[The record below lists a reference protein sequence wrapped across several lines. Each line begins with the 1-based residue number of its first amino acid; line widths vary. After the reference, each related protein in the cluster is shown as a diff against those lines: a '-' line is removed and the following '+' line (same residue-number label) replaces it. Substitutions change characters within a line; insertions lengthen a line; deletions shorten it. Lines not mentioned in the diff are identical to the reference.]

1 MAAFTT
7 YTDLQATLA
16 DYLARTDLTTQIPTF
31 ITLAENRLRR
41 DLRIRPMLKVV
52 TTPTVA
58 GDSTIAMPSDFLEM
72 RDIHI
77 ESSPIQ
83 TIVYQNPSN
92 FFRNTK
98 ASTSDSGAPKF
109 YTVMGS
115 EFQFAPIPD
124 TAYTLKMV
132 YYASPTYLSSSNSS
146 NAFLANCPDLLL
158 YASLGEAEPYLMND
172 ARVQTWA
179 TLYDR
184 GLNSLTVSDSAG
196 ENPSAPMVISLATR

>member
-1 MAAFTT
+1 MAITN
-7 YTDLQATLA
+7 YTDLQSTIA
-16 DYLARTDLTTQIPTF
+16 DYLARTDLTTQIPLF
-31 ITLAENRLRR
+31 IQLAENRLRR

-52 TTPTVA
+52 TTLTTASDPTVA
-58 GDSTIAMPSDFLEM
+58 LPSDFLEM
-72 RDIHI
+72 RDLHI

-83 TIVYQNPSN
+83 TLVYQNPSN
-92 FFRNTK
+92 FYRNTK
-98 ASTSDSGAPKF
+98 ASTADSGAPKF

-124 TAYTLKMV
+124 SAYTLKMV
-132 YYASPTYLSSSNSS
+132 YYAAPSYLSSTVSS
-146 NAFLANCPDLLL
+146 NVFLANSPDLLL

-172 ARVQTWA
+172 ARIATWA
-179 TLYDR
+179 QLYDR

>member
-1 MAAFTT
+1 MAITN
-7 YTDLQATLA
+7 YTDLQSTIA
-16 DYLARTDLTTQIPTF
+16 DYLARTDLTTQIPLF
-31 ITLAENRLRR
+31 VQLAENRLRR

-52 TTPTVA
+52 TTLTTASDPTVA
-58 GDSTIAMPSDFLEM
+58 LPSDFLEM
-72 RDIHI
+72 RDLHI

-83 TIVYQNPSN
+83 TLVYQNPSN
-92 FFRNTK
+92 FYRNTK
-98 ASTSDSGAPKF
+98 ASTADSGAPKF

-124 TAYTLKMV
+124 SAYTLKMV
-132 YYASPTYLSSSNSS
+132 YYAAPTYLGTSNSS
-146 NAFLANCPDLLL
+146 NAFVANCPDLLL

-172 ARVQTWA
+172 ARVATWA
-179 TLYDR
+179 QLYDR

>member
-1 MAAFTT
+1 MAITN
-7 YTDLQATLA
+7 YTDLQSTIA
-16 DYLARTDLTTQIPTF
+16 DYLARTDLTTQIPLF
-31 ITLAENRLRR
+31 IQLAENRLRR

-52 TTPTVA
+52 TTLTTASDPTV
-58 GDSTIAMPSDFLEM
+58 SLPSDFLEM
-72 RDIHI
+72 RDMHI

-83 TIVYQNPSN
+83 TLVYQNPSN
-92 FFRNTK
+92 FYRNTK
-98 ASTSDSGAPKF
+98 ASTVDSGAPRF

-124 TAYTLKMV
+124 SAYTLKMV
-132 YYASPTYLSSSNSS
+132 YYASPSYLSSSVSS
-146 NAFLANCPDLLL
+146 NAFIANCPDLLL

-179 TLYDR
+179 SLYDR
-184 GLNSLTVSDSAG
+184 GLNSLTISDSAG

>member
-1 MAAFTT
+1 MAITN
-7 YTDLQATLA
+7 YTDLQSTIA
-16 DYLARTDLTTQIPTF
+16 DYLARTDLTSQIPLF
-31 ITLAENRLRR
+31 IQLAENRLRR

-52 TTPTVA
+52 TTATTASDPTVA
-58 GDSTIAMPSDFLEM
+58 LPSDFLEM
-72 RDIHI
+72 RDLHI

-83 TIVYQNPSN
+83 TLVYQNPSN
-92 FFRNTK
+92 FYRNTK
-98 ASTSDSGAPKF
+98 ASTADSGAPKF

-124 TAYTLKMV
+124 SAYTLKMV
-132 YYASPTYLSSSNSS
+132 YYAAPTYLGTSNSS
-146 NAFLANCPDLLL
+146 NVFLANSPDLLL

-172 ARVQTWA
+172 ARVGTWA
-179 TLYDR
+179 QLYDR

>member
-1 MAAFTT
+1 MAITN
-7 YTDLQATLA
+7 YTDLQSTIA
-16 DYLARTDLTTQIPTF
+16 DYLARSDLTSQIPLF
-31 ITLAENRLRR
+31 IQLAENRLRR

-52 TTPTVA
+52 TTSTTASSASVA
-58 GDSTIAMPSDFLEM
+58 LPSDFLEM
-72 RDIHI
+72 RDLHI

-83 TIVYQNPSN
+83 TLIYQNPSN
-92 FFRNTK
+92 FYRNTK
-98 ASTSDSGAPKF
+98 AATLDIGAPKN

-132 YYASPTYLSSSNSS
+132 YYASPSYLSSTNSS
-146 NAFLANCPDLLL
+146 NIFLANCPDLLL

-184 GLNSLTVSDSAG
+184 GVNSLTVSDSAS

>member
-1 MAAFTT
+1 MAITN
-7 YTDLQATLA
+7 YTDLQSTIA
-16 DYLARTDLTTQIPTF
+16 DYLARTDLTSQIPLF
-31 ITLAENRLRR
+31 IQLAENRLRR

-52 TTPTVA
+52 TTPTTASDPTVA
-58 GDSTIAMPSDFLEM
+58 LPSDFLEM
-72 RDIHI
+72 RDLHI

-83 TIVYQNPSN
+83 TLVYQNPSN
-92 FFRNTK
+92 FYRNTK
-98 ASTSDSGAPKF
+98 ASTADSGAPKF

-132 YYASPTYLSSSNSS
+132 YYAAPTYLSSSNSS
-146 NAFLANCPDLLL
+146 NVFLANCPDLLL
-158 YASLGEAEPYLMND
+158 YASLGEAEPYLLND
-172 ARVQTWA
+172 ARIVTWQG
-179 TLYDR
+179 LYDR

>member
-1 MAAFTT
+1 MAITN
-7 YTDLQATLA
+7 YTDLQSTIA
-16 DYLARTDLTTQIPTF
+16 DYLARTDLTTQIPLF
-31 ITLAENRLRR
+31 IQLAENRLRR

-52 TTPTVA
+52 TTLTTASDPTVA
-58 GDSTIAMPSDFLEM
+58 LPSDFLEM

-83 TIVYQNPSN
+83 TLVYQNPSN
-92 FFRNTK
+92 FYRNTK
-98 ASTSDSGAPKF
+98 ASTADSGAPKF

-124 TAYTLKMV
+124 SAYTLKMV
-132 YYASPTYLSSSNSS
+132 YYASPDYLSSSVSS
-146 NAFLANCPDLLL
+146 NVFLANTPDLLL

-172 ARVQTWA
+172 ARVATWA

-184 GLNSLTVSDSAG
+184 GLASLTASDDAG

>member
-1 MAAFTT
+1 
-7 YTDLQATLA
+7 
-16 DYLARTDLTTQIPTF
+16 LARTDLTTQIPLF
-31 ITLAENRLRR
+31 IQLAENRLRR

-52 TTPTVA
+52 TTPTTASDPTVA
-58 GDSTIAMPSDFLEM
+58 LPSDFLEM

-83 TIVYQNPSN
+83 TLVYQNPSN
-92 FFRNTK
+92 FYRNTK
-98 ASTSDSGAPKF
+98 ASTADSGAPKF

-124 TAYTLKMV
+124 SAYTIKMV
-132 YYASPTYLSSSNSS
+132 YYASPTYLGTSNSS
-146 NAFLANCPDLLL
+146 NAFVANCPDLLL
-158 YASLGEAEPYLMND
+158 YAALGEAEPYLMND
-172 ARVQTWA
+172 ARVATWA
-179 TLYDR
+179 QLYDR

>member
-1 MAAFTT
+1 MITN
-7 YTDLQATLA
+7 YTDLQSTIA
-16 DYLARTDLTTQIPTF
+16 DYLARTDLTSQIPLF
-31 ITLAENRLRR
+31 IQLAENRLRR

-52 TTPTVA
+52 TTSTTASDPTVA
-58 GDSTIAMPSDFLEM
+58 LPTDFLEI
-72 RDIHI
+72 RDLHI

-83 TIVYQNPSN
+83 TLVYQNPSN

-98 ASTSDSGAPKF
+98 ASTADSGSPKF
-109 YTVMGS
+109 YTVMGQ

-132 YYASPTYLSSSNSS
+132 YYGAPTYLSSSNSS

-172 ARVQTWA
+172 ARVATWA
-179 TLYDR
+179 QLYDR
-184 GLNSLTVSDSAG
+184 GLNSLTISDDAG

>member
-1 MAAFTT
+1 MAITN
-7 YTDLQATLA
+7 YTDLQSTIA
-16 DYLARTDLTTQIPTF
+16 DYLARTDLTSQIPLF
-31 ITLAENRLRR
+31 IQLAENRLRR

-52 TTPTVA
+52 TTPTTA
-58 GDSTIAMPSDFLEM
+58 SDPTIALPSDFLEM
-72 RDIHI
+72 RDLHI

-83 TIVYQNPSN
+83 TLVYQNPSN
-92 FFRNTK
+92 FYRNTK
-98 ASTSDSGAPKF
+98 ASTADSGAPKF

-124 TAYTLKMV
+124 SAYTLKMV
-132 YYASPTYLSSSNSS
+132 YYAAPSYLSSSVTS
-146 NAFLANCPDLLL
+146 NVFLANSPDLLL

-172 ARVQTWA
+172 ARVATWA
-179 TLYDR
+179 QLYDR